1 MIPRP
6 LARLARSPASAPALA
21 WPGGGMSCGAL
32 LDRIETLARS
42 ARLAG
47 PPGSPLAVLAASR
60 LNLVIGV
67 LVALRLGRPALPL
80 DPARADVD
88 ACLAACGAGGVLRD
102 GGIAGA
108 AAEATPAG
116 ITAEGAH
123 TALMVATSGTSGAP
137 RVAMLTAA
145 ALDAHVAASGAVLPP
160 LSPGDRWLVCLPMT
174 SIGAL
179 AALWR
184 TLSAGACLAFMERFD
199 ADQARGLIAA
209 GVSHLSVVP
218 AMLEPLAAGPAPA
231 PTGLRCVLSGGGALT
246 APMAEHALAREWP
259 LWNGWGMTE
268 TSSHV
273 AVGRVDE
280 TWREG
285 VVGHP
290 LPGVDLNIEAAT
302 GRLLI
307 GGPMLMSGYAG
318 VPAAAGLEP
327 DGRLLSSDLGEFLE
341 DGRVRILGRADDV
354 LVTGGVNVH
363 PQAVEM
369 ALAGCAD
376 AGEVAVTARPDAR
389 WGQVL
394 VALYTGSA
402 APAALDAWAR
412 ERLPSTAR
420 PREFLRVAS
429 LPRNEM
435 GKLMRTVLP
444 ELFEKG

>member
-1 MIPRP
+1 
-6 LARLARSPASAPALA
+6 
-21 WPGGGMSCGAL
+21 MSCGAL

-42 ARLAG
+42 AQQSG
-47 PPGSPLAVLAASR
+47 PAGSPLAILTTSR
-60 LNLVIGV
+60 LDLVIGV

-80 DPARADVD
+80 DPARGDVD
-88 ACLAACGAGGVLRD
+88 ACLAACGAGGMLTD
-102 GGIAGA
+102 EGIAGIA
-108 AAEATPAG
+108 GIAAEAAPTG
-116 ITAEGAH
+116 IAAEAAPPRAP
-123 TALMVATSGTSGAP
+123 ALMVATSGTSGAT

-145 ALDAHVAASGAVLPP
+145 ALDAHVAASGSVLPP
-160 LSPGDRWLVCLPMT
+160 LRPDDRWLVCLPMT

-179 AALWR
+179 AAMWR

-199 ADQARGLIAA
+199 ADQARELIAA

-218 AMLEPLAAGPAPA
+218 AMLEPLASGAAPAPA
-231 PTGLRCVLSGGGALT
+231 GLRCVLSGGGALT

-285 VVGHP
+285 VVGRP
-290 LPGVDLNIEAAT
+290 LPGVDLDIEAAG
-302 GRLLI
+302 GRLVI

-318 VPAAAGLEP
+318 APPGAGLET
-327 DGRLLSSDLGEFLE
+327 DGRLVSSDLGEFLE
-341 DGRVRILGRADDV
+341 DGRLRILGRADDV

-363 PQAVEM
+363 PQVVEM
-369 ALAGCAD
+369 ALSGCAD

-389 WGQVL
+389 WGLSL

-412 ERLPSTAR
+412 ERLPSAAR
-420 PREFLRVAS
+420 PREFVQVAT
-429 LPRNEM
+429 LPRNAM
-435 GKLMRTVLP
+435 GKLRRDALP
-444 ELFEKG
+444 GLLEKG